1 MNLIRQKSFTIQEGG
16 PKKKASFLREL
27 GAKTVMSS
35 LFGLLP
41 SSILGLFYG
50 VNSGISSDSA
60 KEGLK
65 CGAICFCSL
74 EALAALWGALDAVF
88 TRAGHHRKNA
98 EKVVDTNEFIDLV
111 YKQATRDDKD
121 LDTENSTVLHRY
133 INENKD
139 PKQFMINVA
148 FAHGYCLILLN
159 KPSSTVLD
167 GFNEHLESMVQ
178 FNREADYAAQPN
190 RDGFV
195 VLVRAPRIED
205 VAHMFVDIISECH
218 VPVNFISS
226 KKLEQ
231 YKAKFEGQIR

>member
-27 GAKTVMSS
+27 GAKTALSS
-35 LFGLLP
+35 L
-41 SSILGLFYG
+41 IGLFPSTLIG
-50 VNSGISSDSA
+50 ATVGFRAGSDLNSA

-65 CGAICFCSL
+65 WSALSFCSI
-74 EALAALWGALDAVF
+74 EAFAALWGALDAVF
-88 TRAGHHRKNA
+88 TRAGYHRRNA

-111 YKQATRDDKD
+111 YKQSTRDDKD
-121 LDTENSTVLHRY
+121 LDTENSATLHRY

-139 PKQFMINVA
+139 PKQFMINAA
-148 FAHGYCLILLN
+148 FAYGYCLILLN
-159 KPSSTVLD
+159 KPSSTVLE

-178 FNREADYAAQPN
+178 FNREADYAAQPS